1 MNKFSV
7 ALLCACALLAAGA
20 RAASTYSPGG
30 WPTLHHDAG
39 NRRAVDVAVLGTQY
53 TTWRALDGAS
63 VLTAPTTSPDGRQIY
78 VTTGLPAG
86 SSNLHAYSIDG
97 ELLWQSAPWH
107 GPLDSVDPCAI
118 LSSPVVDDRGDIY
131 INDCN
136 QVFAFTP
143 DGRVKW
149 VTALPPV
156 QPGDWVAAGAHPVNA
171 LTTAA
176 FTAEGDLLGVTN
188 FGDVVILDRGTGE
201 FVNRPFRLPGLQA
214 PYATKEP
221 MPASAFG
228 GGLMDPDFRE
238 WVWQVLF
245 GGSMRSANTPSV
257 AGSGRIYVVGSGV
270 KAGLGSLYALD
281 MIDSDAGITLELAFV
296 TDIGLG
302 SGSSPAL
309 SPGEDQVYVS
319 DEAGWFY
326 GIDANNG
333 TLNWKL
339 QTRAAAGAAAVGRDG
354 TIYALQARAP
364 AVVAINPQGKILWQS
379 DFSGLLPTHLPS
391 SFVLG
396 DPVAAGNGNP
406 TVTRDAV
413 LVPVTYGYN
422 IPVLGFTA
430 PVRSVVAA
438 LDLQTGE
445 ATTDV
450 VNLPD
455 DSSGITAVLPDGT
468 VVNSIGAVLTSA
480 VSPLKAL
487 VDLVLPGNLEMMGVV
502 GGIQVA
508 RPIAD

>member
-1 MNKFSV
+1 MTKIAVVVF
-7 ALLCACALLAAGA
+7 CACALAASGA
-20 RAASTYSPGG
+20 QAASTYSSGG
-30 WPTLHHDAG
+30 WPTLHQDAG
-39 NRRAVDVAVLGTQY
+39 NRRSVDVAVLSREY
-53 TTWRALDGAS
+53 ATWRALGGTS
-63 VLTAPTTSPDGRQIY
+63 VLTAPTTSPDGRHIY

-86 SSNLHAYSIDG
+86 SSNLHAYSIEG
-97 ELLWQSAPWH
+97 KLLWRSEPWQS
-107 GPLDSVDPCAI
+107 PLEGVDPCAI
-118 LSSPVVDDRGDIY
+118 LSSPVVDDQGDIY

-143 DGRVKW
+143 EGEVKW
-149 VTALPPV
+149 VAALPPV
-156 QPGDWVAAGAHPVNA
+156 QPGDWVAAGTHPVNA

-176 FTAEGDLLGVTN
+176 FTPEGYLLGVTN
-188 FGDVVILDRGTGE
+188 FGDVVVLDRRTGE
-201 FVNRPFRLPGLQA
+201 SVNQPYRLPGLQA

-221 MPASAFG
+221 MPGSAFG
-228 GGLMDPDFRE
+228 DGLMDPGFRE
-238 WVWQVLF
+238 WLWQVLF

-257 AGSGRIYVVGSGV
+257 AASGRIYVVGSGV

-281 MIDSDAGITLELAFV
+281 MVASDAGITLKEAFV

-333 TLNWKL
+333 TLNWKV
-339 QTRAAAGAAAVGRDG
+339 QTQAAAGAAAVGRDG

-379 DFSGLLPTHLPS
+379 DFSRLLPTQLPS
-391 SFVLG
+391 SFLLG
-396 DPVAAGNGNP
+396 NPVAAGNGNP
-406 TVTRDAV
+406 TVTRDAI
-413 LVPVTYGYN
+413 LVPVTYGYD
-422 IPVLGFTA
+422 IPVLGFPA

-450 VNLPD
+450 VSLPD

-468 VVNSIGAVLTSA
+468 IVNSVGAVLTSA
-480 VSPLKAL
+480 VSPVKAL
-487 VDLVLPGNLEMMGVV
+487 VDLLLPGNLAMMGVT

-508 RPIAD
+508 VPIAE